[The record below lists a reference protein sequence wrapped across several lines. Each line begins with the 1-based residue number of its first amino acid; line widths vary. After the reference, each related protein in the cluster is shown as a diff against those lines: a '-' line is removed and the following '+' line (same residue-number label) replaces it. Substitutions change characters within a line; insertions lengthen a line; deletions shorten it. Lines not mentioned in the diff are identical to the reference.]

1 MQTYSLSRCAQFALS
16 GTEADANGGGEP
28 ASEWSEIF
36 DQSLKTAKPLQAFPE
51 RGETVRKAGLADLLL
66 SDKLQRARRGRGY
79 SGSAKQWGRC
89 VSETIL
95 IADDHPLFRQ
105 ALALAVA
112 NVAPQARVVEAGTL
126 TAAARA
132 ASDAPDLKLIMLDLK
147 MPGAVGYSGI
157 ALLHAERPDV
167 PILVVSSA
175 EGANAADEAR
185 AFGAVGFL
193 RKDVDLAR
201 IEDAIRVALG
211 GRSTAVAS
219 NEPVEQVRREVAG
232 LTPTQL
238 KVLLEVLAGKL
249 NKQIAFDLG
258 MSEATVKAHMTA
270 IMRKLDVQNRTQAA
284 LIARSLGLDLI
295 G

>member
-1 MQTYSLSRCAQFALS
+1 M
-16 GTEADANGGGEP
+16 
-28 ASEWSEIF
+28 
-36 DQSLKTAKPLQAFPE
+36 
-51 RGETVRKAGLADLLL
+51 
-66 SDKLQRARRGRGY
+66 
-79 SGSAKQWGRC
+79 
-89 VSETIL
+89 SETIL

-126 TAAARA
+126 AAAAKA
-132 ASDAPDLKLIMLDLK
+132 ASDAPDLKLITLDLK
-147 MPGAVGYSGI
+147 MPGAIGYSGI

-175 EGANAADEAR
+175 EGAKVAEEAR

-193 RKDVDLAR
+193 RKDADLAR

-211 GRSTAVAS
+211 GRSSTVVS
-219 NEPVEQVRREVAG
+219 DEPVEQVRREVAG

-238 KVLLEVLAGKL
+238 KVLLEVLDGKL

-295 G
+295 N

>member
-1 MQTYSLSRCAQFALS
+1 M
-16 GTEADANGGGEP
+16 
-28 ASEWSEIF
+28 
-36 DQSLKTAKPLQAFPE
+36 
-51 RGETVRKAGLADLLL
+51 
-66 SDKLQRARRGRGY
+66 
-79 SGSAKQWGRC
+79 
-89 VSETIL
+89 SETIL

-105 ALALAVA
+105 ALMLAVA
-112 NVAPQARVVEAGTL
+112 NVAPGARVVEAGTL

-132 ASDAPDLKLIMLDLK
+132 ASDAADLKLIMLDLK
-147 MPGAVGYSGI
+147 MPGAIGYSGI

-175 EGANAADEAR
+175 EGASVAEEAR

-211 GRSTAVAS
+211 GQAAAVPST
-219 NEPVEQVRREVAG
+219 EPVEQVRREVAG

-284 LIARSLGLDLI
+284 LIARSLGLDLR